1 MGSKRTK
8 KSKEIELFSEKHSI
22 RKNNESEDSSE
33 SEVTDGEDENNGVIQ
48 TVITKAPKRK
58 KKNEGLEEVPKK
70 VKRTNDDETE
80 SKKVKVKKR
89 KTKSDSVTSNE
100 NEENEDQIS
109 VNGVN
114 EIQMEKTFQK
124 NIKNH
129 NPDKKNEITWPDQDI
144 IELINRMDSNIPDRD
159 ILAYRSRVEKLNW
172 DNVAFKMYSAEEC
185 KETWLKV
192 QKRIRR
198 FRLLREILN
207 DAKDW
212 VTAPKVNNN
221 VPRPRKHPDMPRR
234 PLSSYLLF
242 YLKKKDQI
250 ISENPGLD
258 RSDITKRVGQI
269 YKNLPPEQKEKYEKL
284 AALKKEEYFEKWKV
298 FSENHPEFVPPQ
310 KMNYKVEKEK
320 PAKLEKEKFPKVEK
334 EKTPKLEKEKTPK
347 VEKEKVPKI
356 DKEKPKVAKEKPK
369 GERRPGR
376 PPKADKNPG
385 ERPPKKCQT
394 PFGLYYASELKN
406 MEPGMEKSVFR
417 EKCKEQYK
425 QMSDKKKIYWIN
437 LAEQDL
443 IRYQEEVKAYKAKY
457 PDFQV
462 HKVRPI
468 LTKREKLSKE
478 RALGKPVKPPNSAYA
493 LYSRVMLQSEGIKT
507 VHPKDRMNYI
517 AGKWKNCPE
526 EEQNVYRDQVIRLLE
541 QYKQDYQT
549 YLDSLPEEER
559 RKLVT
564 QSKRKGRKSGR
575 ASGRKPRK
583 RKTPKKPQPTKLKFT
598 EPEQPPIS
606 ACKYFA
612 TLYKG
617 ESDPVQAWKALN
629 TEEKRKYEEEL
640 VKKKQAYIVEFEKF
654 LKSLS
659 KEELEAFSRSRQQ
672 QVQSDDEES
681 SECSSDS
688 EGDDD
693 DEDEDEENG
702 EEVPNNEDGRDSE
715 TD

>member
-258 RSDITKRVGQI
+258 RV
-269 YKNLPPEQKEKYEKL
+269 L
-284 AALKKEEYFEKWKV
+284 
-298 FSENHPEFVPPQ
+298 
-310 KMNYKVEKEK
+310 
-320 PAKLEKEKFPKVEK
+320 
-334 EKTPKLEKEKTPK
+334 
-347 VEKEKVPKI
+347 
-356 DKEKPKVAKEKPK
+356 
-369 GERRPGR
+369 
-376 PPKADKNPG
+376 
-385 ERPPKKCQT
+385 
-394 PFGLYYASELKN
+394 
-406 MEPGMEKSVFR
+406 
-417 EKCKEQYK
+417 
-425 QMSDKKKIYWIN
+425 
-437 LAEQDL
+437 
-443 IRYQEEVKAYKAKY
+443 
-457 PDFQV
+457 
-462 HKVRPI
+462 
-468 LTKREKLSKE
+468 
-478 RALGKPVKPPNSAYA
+478 
-493 LYSRVMLQSEGIKT
+493 
-507 VHPKDRMNYI
+507 
-517 AGKWKNCPE
+517 
-526 EEQNVYRDQVIRLLE
+526 
-541 QYKQDYQT
+541 
-549 YLDSLPEEER
+549 
-559 RKLVT
+559 
-564 QSKRKGRKSGR
+564 
-575 ASGRKPRK
+575 
-583 RKTPKKPQPTKLKFT
+583 
-598 EPEQPPIS
+598 
-606 ACKYFA
+606 
-612 TLYKG
+612 
-617 ESDPVQAWKALN
+617 
-629 TEEKRKYEEEL
+629 
-640 VKKKQAYIVEFEKF
+640 
-654 LKSLS
+654 
-659 KEELEAFSRSRQQ
+659 
-672 QVQSDDEES
+672 
-681 SECSSDS
+681 
-688 EGDDD
+688 
-693 DEDEDEENG
+693 
-702 EEVPNNEDGRDSE
+702 
-715 TD
+715 